1 MNRTPSEARGFTL
14 VEVLV
19 AAFALVVGLTAVVTG
34 LQYARGGI
42 EAARGETTAAFLA
55 EQRLEHLKALS
66 LASWPAADLR
76 AGTTVE
82 GYGSIANAPAYR
94 RVTTIADSPGGT
106 CEERCKLAQV
116 TVFYRPV
123 TGSGQLDQERRLD
136 VVTML
141 MSRI

>member
-1 MNRTPSEARGFTL
+1 MLGHA
-14 VEVLV
+14 
-19 AAFALVVGLTAVVTG
+19 
-34 LQYARGGI
+34 
-42 EAARGETTAAFLA
+42 AARQERRGD
-55 EQRLEHLKALS
+55 QPRHRGHQVQQEHLVQPVAQHLREQLPLRRRQQRAARWVEQCVQ
-66 LASWPAADLR
+66 LARASRQAPADLR

-82 GYGSIANAPAYR
+82 DYGSIANASAYR

-141 MSRI
+141 VSRI